1 MVVQD
6 EISFTKVKNG
16 KAGVPGPPGEDGQSQ
31 YTHIAYANAE
41 DGKKDFS
48 VDNPNR
54 DYVGMY
60 VDFEL
65 LDSTNPED
73 YAWSKIKGAQ
83 GDKGVPGKPGDN
95 GKTPYFHVA
104 YANSEDGETDFSISD
119 SRNKAYIGQYTDY
132 TQADSTK
139 PSDYHW
145 TKIKGEKGEDGED
158 GYTPIKG
165 TDYFDGEDGQD
176 GRSSYLWVRYSQFE
190 DGSGMTTDPNDAI
203 YTGIATTEEG
213 IPPTDYREYTWQ
225 KTQGDKGVPGERGS
239 NGQTSYL
246 HIKYSNDGGKTF
258 TANDGEDAGEWIG
271 QYVDFTKTD
280 SSSVADYT
288 WSKVKGDPTGLTEQ
302 NEIPKNP
309 YEGMLWKNTG
319 HNAGYVSGAT
329 YRFNGDEW
337 QIFTFRAE
345 NIRAETIET
354 LTSKTGSLD
363 ITGWLTFTTANYGI
377 RGTYDY
383 GDPVNNSFIPRWYEG
398 NLELGYRRLRF
409 LSDIYDVNS
418 DQSKGRHL
426 YYTETYFAG
435 DQIKLRQYRNKNS
448 TDDLASRLDVT
459 ASRLQ
464 LTQDWGNNSG
474 VTLGSNG
481 VIEAENIRIRSAI
494 DARNAS
500 IQAENIKIGNTI
512 NARSASM
519 MTSRIDPNPD
529 WTTWQ
534 VNEHFIN
541 GIPKINLYNGNA
553 GVQLETYGSD
563 KADLKIGGD
572 GTGPRVYSWGI
583 RNRTY
588 SYAANMF
595 VTSKGTLGM
604 STSASKYKLNIAPLS
619 KDESL
624 ELGNKL
630 LTINPSKWFDKAE
643 IQNYAD
649 ELTSGEFYGDYNTV
663 KSHYGLIAEDLEKAG
678 LDPYISKNEE
688 TGEIVGIEYDRL
700 WTVLIPVIKQQREE
714 IEKLKLKVGGIE
726 E

>member
-31 YTHIAYANAE
+31 YTHIAYANSE

-83 GDKGVPGKPGDN
+83 GDEGVPGKPGDN

-104 YANSEDGETDFSISD
+104 YANSSDGKTDFSISD

-145 TKIKGEKGEDGED
+145 TKIKGEPGED

-165 TDYFDGEDGQD
+165 VDYFDGEPGQN
-176 GRSSYLWVRYSQFE
+176 GTSSYLWVRYSKFPS
-190 DGSGMTTDPNDAI
+190 GSGMTTDPTDAI

-225 KTQGDKGVPGERGS
+225 KTQGDEGVPGEPGS

-271 QYVDFTKTD
+271 QYVDFTKAD

-302 NEIPKNP
+302 NEIPENP

-345 NIRAETIET
+345 NISAETIET
-354 LTSKTGSLD
+354 ITSKTGSLD
-363 ITGWLTFTTANYGI
+363 ITGWLTFTTSNNGI

-383 GDPVNNSFIPRWYEG
+383 GDPANGSFLPRWYEG
-398 NLELGYRRLRF
+398 DLELGYRRLAYRANV
-409 LSDIYDVNS
+409 YEVNS
-418 DQSKGRHL
+418 DQTKGDFR
-426 YYTETYFAG
+426 YFTETYFAG

-448 TDDLASRLDVT
+448 TDDLGARLDVT

-464 LTQDWGNNSG
+464 LAQDWGNNSG

-481 VIEAENIRIRSAI
+481 AIEAENIRIRNAI
-494 DARNAS
+494 D
-500 IQAENIKIGNTI
+500 
-512 NARSASM
+512 ARSASM
-519 MTSRIDPNPD
+519 MMSRIDPNPD
-529 WTTWQ
+529 WSTFQ
-534 VNEHFIN
+534 INEHGIN
-541 GIPKINLYNGNA
+541 NIPTIYLTNGSDGA
-553 GVQLETYGSD
+553 GLQTYGNNGGYFRVGSD
-563 KADLKIGGD
+563 DS
-572 GTGPRVYSWGI
+572 GPRIFSYGI

-588 SYAANMF
+588 SWAANMF
-595 VTSKGTLGM
+595 ITSNGTLGM
-604 STSASKYKLNIAPLS
+604 STSASKYKLNIEPLS
-619 KDESL
+619 TDESL

-630 LTINPSKWFDKAE
+630 LTINPSKWWDKAE
-643 IQNYAD
+643 IENYAD
-649 ELTSGEFYGDYNTV
+649 ELISGDFYGDYNTV

-714 IEKLKLKVGGIE
+714 IEKLKMKVGGLE